1 VFDQAGKINTAA
13 KNNLFIRL
21 ILWMRH
27 PFIAENQQSELFIHN
42 RCNQPVFR
50 QVNARFYAIGLKFD
64 RR

>member
-1 VFDQAGKINTAA
+1 
-13 KNNLFIRL
+13 
-21 ILWMRH
+21 MRH

-50 QVNARFYAIGLKFD
+50 QVNARVYAIGLKFD